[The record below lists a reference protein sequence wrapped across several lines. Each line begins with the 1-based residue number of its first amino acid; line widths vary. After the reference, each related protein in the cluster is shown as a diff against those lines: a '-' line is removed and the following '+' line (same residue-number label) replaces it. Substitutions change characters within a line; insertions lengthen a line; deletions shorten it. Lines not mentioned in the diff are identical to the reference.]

1 MIPSSKLPQE
11 MWIFPFR
18 HTFCVKGIDFQSI
31 STESTMSTADFELR
45 KRLYEEIKKFN
56 RTEQEELFRILK
68 RENEEV
74 SENRNGIFFD
84 LVSLKESTLGK
95 IKEWIQF
102 CKKNTTE
109 FEEREKEIELLTKEN
124 PSMIH

>member
-1 MIPSSKLPQE
+1 
-11 MWIFPFR
+11 
-18 HTFCVKGIDFQSI
+18 
-31 STESTMSTADFELR
+31 MSDGEQRNDFETR
-45 KRLYEEIKKFN
+45 KRLHEEIKKFN

-84 LVSLKESTLGK
+84 LTVIKESTLNK
-95 IKEWIQF
+95 IKEWIAF

-109 FEEREKEIELLTKEN
+109 FEEREKEMELLTKGQEGQA
-124 PSMIH
+124 

>member
-1 MIPSSKLPQE
+1 MSA
-11 MWIFPFR
+11 
-18 HTFCVKGIDFQSI
+18 IDFEQ
-31 STESTMSTADFELR
+31 R
-45 KRLYEEIKKFN
+45 KRLYDEIKKFN

-84 LVSLKESTLGK
+84 LVSIKETTLNK

-102 CKKNTTE
+102 CKKNTTD
-109 FEEREKEIELLTKEN
+109 FEEREKELELLSISKDRTQ
-124 PSMIH
+124 

>member
-1 MIPSSKLPQE
+1 
-11 MWIFPFR
+11 
-18 HTFCVKGIDFQSI
+18 
-31 STESTMSTADFELR
+31 MSASEGRNDFELR
-45 KRLYEEIKKFN
+45 KRLHEEIKKFN

-84 LVSLKESTLGK
+84 LTVIKESTLTK
-95 IKEWIQF
+95 IKEWITF

-109 FEEREKEIELLTKEN
+109 FEEREKELELLTK
-124 PSMIH
+124 SAT